1 MKRGSAW
8 FVLFLFFSF
17 VLYFSDTILSFRYLF
32 MRILLKTAGAW
43 NSNLEGRDGKVM
55 LGNASSIAPTGGHG
69 KLTDP
74 NSKNSRVHR
83 KPPQSFV
90 NVNEFLLDS
99 LISFVPPSKDETVV
113 NMPFDSLPLAA
124 IDIDVAASK
133 GKGKAIVTTPEEN
146 DFNNQEA
153 SASLAKIVFILKLL
167 TMIPLMY
174 SSSVDVLLRKDVEV
188 SGCRAPLQR
197 APTVYCITGI
207 FLHIVHRFLPY
218 SRSSK
223 KEKKN

>member
-1 MKRGSAW
+1 M
-8 FVLFLFFSF
+8 
-17 VLYFSDTILSFRYLF
+17 
-32 MRILLKTAGAW
+32 
-43 NSNLEGRDGKVM
+43 
-55 LGNASSIAPTGGHG
+55 
-69 KLTDP
+69 
-74 NSKNSRVHR
+74 
-83 KPPQSFV
+83 
-90 NVNEFLLDS
+90 NEFLLDS

-124 IDIDVAASK
+124 IDIDVAPSK

-174 SSSVDVLLRKDVEV
+174 SSSVDVLLRKDAEV

-197 APTVYCITGI
+197 TPTVYCITGI
-207 FLHIVHRFLPY
+207 FLHILHRFLPY

-223 KEKKN
+223 KRKEKLMVIGWQRVYPSQDN